1 MIQEVIDE
9 SGGDPIEED
18 VRKDDA
24 FIKNI
29 SVIHDE
35 EPWCQYQRNKW
46 YSWTYTIKHNNNQ
59 IASSHPEAHQEEDV
73 QMHFSVFD

>member
-46 YSWTYTIKHNNNQ
+46 YS
-59 IASSHPEAHQEEDV
+59 
-73 QMHFSVFD
+73 